1 MPTFELTVHTLRL
14 LLAHEDVDAAFEEL
28 NCDYLHQLQQEQNLN
43 ERCSIQCEVV
53 LAGQNLDGQIPAPE
67 SEEQCEEQT
76 SPRSSV
82 DGVRAASP

>member
-28 NCDYLHQLQQEQNLN
+28 NCDYLHQLQQEQNVN

-53 LAGQNLDGQIPAPE
+53 HAEHNLDGQIPAV
-67 SEEQCEEQT
+67 QCEEQT

>member
-14 LLAHEDVDAAFEEL
+14 LLAHEDVDAAFEGL
-28 NCDYLHQLQQEQNLN
+28 NHDYIHAEKQNVSQVD
-43 ERCSIQCEVV
+43 ERCSIQCE
-53 LAGQNLDGQIPAPE
+53 LAHASKNLNSHDHCEPAA
-67 SEEQCEEQT
+67 QCEEQT

>member
-14 LLAHEDVDAAFEEL
+14 LLAHEDVDAAFE
-28 NCDYLHQLQQEQNLN
+28 NLN
-43 ERCSIQCEVV
+43 YNYPETPKQKVDERCSIQCE
-53 LAGQNLDGQIPAPE
+53 LAHASKNLNSHDHCEPAA
-67 SEEQCEEQT
+67 QCEEQT